1 MKSWSLVEVVLDHV
15 AEDDSLSLS
24 GGVSLEEMKGGG
36 GAVVLDRELSNPW
49 LHFHLSRPWFG
60 CPSLYR
66 VQCTPLQRISLVVA
80 N

>member
-1 MKSWSLVEVVLDHV
+1 MLDHV
-15 AEDDSLSLS
+15 EEDDSLSLS
-24 GGVSLEEMKGGG
+24 LSDGVGLSLEEMKGQG
-36 GAVVLDRELSNPW
+36 GAVVLDRDLSDPW